1 MSGWWRSVRTS
12 AASVTETLLREAP
25 LDQPPPRLELPGWRS
40 AFGVIAGIT
49 ARGPFDQPFDLGLA
63 GRAPAGEV
71 LPRWHAVLAAASPC
85 RAMVAARQVHGTRV
99 ITHTSH
105 PAEGVGFADGADGH
119 VTRLPGL
126 LLGVTLADCLPVYLV
141 DPVARVIGLLHA
153 GWRGVAG
160 GILAEGL
167 AAMQRLGATPA
178 EVQIHLGVGICG
190 ECYEVGSEVLTACGR
205 PNGDG
210 RPGSLD
216 LRSVLAE
223 QAGAAGVAAVSRS
236 PWCAAHDHD
245 RFFSHRASGG
255 AEGRM
260 VAYLGLVS

>member
-12 AASVTETLLREAP
+12 AASVTDRLLREAP
-25 LDQPPPRLELPGWRS
+25 LEHSPPRLEVPGWRGG
-40 AFGVIAGIT
+40 FGAVAGIT
-49 ARGPFDQPFDLGLA
+49 SRGPLDQPFDLGLA

-71 LPRWHAVLAAASPC
+71 LPRWHAVLNASSPC

-105 PAEGVGFADGADGH
+105 PAEGLGFADGADGH
-119 VTRLPGL
+119 ATRLPGL

-141 DPVARVIGLLHA
+141 DPVARVAGLLHA

-160 GILAEGL
+160 GMLAEGL
-167 AAMQRLGATPA
+167 DAMRRLGATRGQ
-178 EVQIHLGVGICG
+178 VQVHLGVGICG
-190 ECYEVGSEVLTACGR
+190 DCYEVGPEVLAACGR
-205 PNGDG
+205 P
-210 RPGSLD
+210 GSDRQLD

-223 QAGAAGVAAVSRS
+223 QAHAAGVAAVSRS
-236 PWCAAHDHD
+236 EWCSAHDHD

-255 AEGRM
+255 AGGRM
-260 VAYLGLVS
+260 VAYLGLLS